1 LGNPGPSYSQS
12 RHNVGF
18 RTVDLLSSKLGIHL
32 KRPVF
37 KRFLIGRGFLNGEAI
52 ILAKPLTYMNR
63 AGEAVNQL
71 LKYTD
76 TKQEDLIVVC
86 DSLDLQVGSC
96 RLKSKGSSAGQ
107 KGLESIIKHTK
118 TTNFLRLSIGI
129 GRPRCKD
136 DIIRYVLSIP
146 AKKDRLILEDAVE
159 RAAEAIAALT
169 RDEPEKVMN
178 VLNQRTK

>member
-1 LGNPGPSYSQS
+1 M
-12 RHNVGF
+12 
-18 RTVDLLSSKLGIHL
+18 GIHL

-37 KRFLIGRGFLNGEAI
+37 KRFLIGKGFLNDEAI

-76 TKQEDLIVVC
+76 TKQEDLIIVC
-86 DSLDLQVGSC
+86 DSLDLPVGAC

-107 KGLESIIKHTK
+107 KGLESIIKYTG
-118 TTNFLRLSIGI
+118 TTNIMRLTIGI
-129 GRPRCKD
+129 GRPKFKD

-146 AKKDRLILEDAVE
+146 PKKDRLILEDAVE
-159 RAAEAIAALT
+159 RAAEAIVALT
-169 RDEPEKVMN
+169 RDKPEKVMN